1 MRSLMEI
8 MISIV
13 LLSVSSKACCMRI
26 MIEKEQTKDNVS
38 QWKPLEY
45 ARQLYSKGHAGRLA
59 TEKAGFQM
67 LEAPM
72 DGTKSS
78 VIKLQ

>member
-26 MIEKEQTKDNVS
+26 MIEKQTKDNVS

-45 ARQLYSKGHAGRLA
+45 ARKLYSKGHAGRLA

>member
-1 MRSLMEI
+1 MRGL
-8 MISIV
+8 
-13 LLSVSSKACCMRI
+13 
-26 MIEKEQTKDNVS
+26 IEKKQAKDNVR

-45 ARQLYSKGHAGRLA
+45 TRKLYLKGHARRLV

-67 LEAPM
+67 LEALA

-78 VIKLQ
+78 VIKQQWMSFS